1 MTKSITSR
9 SSFSWSHKGKVLGT
23 IAALAL
29 GLAASGMAAPPAPG
43 PAGQATER
51 NITKLTVSLLEHS
64 QFAHHPLDRECANTF
79 LDRYLDARDGS
90 RSLSLQADVDEF
102 APLRATLAQTT
113 RDTGDTGPA
122 HVIFARYLQRLE
134 QSETFVS
141 GLLKAGKFEFTG
153 HDTYSF
159 DRAKATRPKDMEA
172 AMELWRQLP
181 RAENLQEIYLIALA
195 HAYDPHS
202 DYLGH
207 VQMESLSI
215 ATILSL
221 FGIGASLRPRT
232 AT

>member
-43 PAGQATER
+43 PAGQAPER
-51 NITKLTVSLLEHS
+51 NITKLPVRLLEHS
-64 QFAHHPLDRECANTF
+64 QFAPHPLDREFANTF
-79 LDRYLDARDGS
+79 LDRYLDALDGT
-90 RSLSLQADVDEF
+90 RSLFLQADVDEF

-122 HVIFARYLQRLE
+122 HVLFDRNLKRLE
-134 QSETFVS
+134 QTETFVS

-172 AMELWRQLP
+172 AKELWRQQT
-181 RAENLQEIYLIALA
+181 RAEYLQEKLT
-195 HAYDPHS
+195 D
-202 DYLGH
+202 
-207 VQMESLSI
+207 
-215 ATILSL
+215 
-221 FGIGASLRPRT
+221 
-232 AT
+232 